1 VVLDEFQSSSTV
13 QEWPNCRVGF
23 PVGLDGVGGTD
34 ADPAVTPCPDVCALK
49 RQLLDHPEIS
59 SNRHAALPDPNVRD
73 RAGGAVVVIDLP
85 VEATAMGLASWIRR
99 RSSRAACRHAAGLPD
114 ASRDGCLWLRSGFVS
129 GRAG

>member
-1 VVLDEFQSSSTV
+1 MQIPRL
-13 QEWPNCRVGF
+13 
-23 PVGLDGVGGTD
+23 
-34 ADPAVTPCPDVCALK
+34 TPCPEVCALK

-59 SNRHAALPDPNVRD
+59 SNRHTALPDPNVRD

-114 ASRDGCLWLRSGFVS
+114 ASRDGCLWLKGGFVS